1 MQNKPKEEAVV
12 REAVSG
18 TESFRHITTSK
29 HLADYG
35 CRIEYKC
42 YEPWQGKN
50 NIWHLLILSLRREDG
65 ETVIQWIISFF
76 IIEAHQSPASLEHR
90 TVGPSVG
97 AVDFCKYTNIF
108 QLKLCSEKKKKKK

>member
-1 MQNKPKEEAVV
+1 MVREAVSGTRSFKGKPGMLQCMGPQRVGHDLTTEQQQQDQVTNEELVQNKPKEEAVV

-42 YEPWQGKN
+42 YEP
-50 NIWHLLILSLRREDG
+50 
-65 ETVIQWIISFF
+65 
-76 IIEAHQSPASLEHR
+76 
-90 TVGPSVG
+90 
-97 AVDFCKYTNIF
+97 
-108 QLKLCSEKKKKKK
+108 